1 MLFLLISHFIQPTMK
16 SFSNLFQLS
25 LAFLAATLLFSLSVY
40 GQSQSPMRAVNKNM
54 KNINSIKA
62 LETKSTDKSTD
73 SNIAKSNPS
82 KQGTNVVA
90 KSRVA
95 HKKQVFVKNKASK
108 FMAQPTKTELQA
120 EMRSIQD
127 KIDYLEKNNPPTANS
142 KKELQ
147 DMQNLLQQKRAQL
160 NVLDKK

>member
-1 MLFLLISHFIQPTMK
+1 MK
-16 SFSNLFQLS
+16 FFSNLSHLS

-62 LETKSTDKSTD
+62 LETKSTD
-73 SNIAKSNPS
+73 NNVAKSNPN
-82 KQGTNVVA
+82 KQGANVVA
-90 KSRVA
+90 KPRVA

-108 FMAQPTKTELQA
+108 FMAQPSKSELQA

-127 KIDYLEKNNPPTANS
+127 KIDYLEKNSPPTANS